1 MILWGVIEVSQYI
14 MQILF
19 MLVVS
24 LQFFFQ
30 SGIWELDIGN
40 YEWQLVEVMLVRE
53 RICMK
58 VIYNILEIL
67 VKVFCFFLN

>member
-58 VIYNILEIL
+58 VINNILEIL

>member
-53 RICMK
+53 GICMK

>member
-30 SGIWELDIGN
+30 SGIWELDIRN
-40 YEWQLVEVMLVRE
+40 YEWQLVEVMLVRKG
-53 RICMK
+53 ICMK
-58 VIYNILEIL
+58 VINNILEIL

>member
-53 RICMK
+53 GLCMK
-58 VIYNILEIL
+58 VINNILEIL

>member
-53 RICMK
+53 GLCMK
-58 VIYNILEIL
+58 VINDNIRD
-67 VKVFCFFLN
+67 FG

>member
-19 MLVVS
+19 TLVVS

-53 RICMK
+53 GICMK
-58 VIYNILEIL
+58 VFNNILEIL

>member
-58 VIYNILEIL
+58 VFNNILEIL